1 MTRIVVVMLCAV
13 VVVLMSALRPH
24 AQGTC
29 GLQLMTGS
37 VAFCETFDA
46 PAGTGTRS
54 GDLDSTVW
62 GVSRVLGDTNFGQ
75 GTLNAA
81 PPVSLVGCNGTTT
94 VLPPH
99 DVIIC
104 NGQLREATN
113 DNASGAPEAGGVT
126 VLAMYPKQ
134 PFDFAGRTGSIGFD
148 VSNDTHGLHAAWP
161 ELWVTDK
168 PVPAPFTHL
177 GNWVALPQHG
187 FGIRFAA
194 QALPGQYGLCPTFD
208 NTTRWT
214 VDSAVV
220 VRNFVYEDATVFGTF
235 GTRSASPLTVTALD
249 CVVASPDESGALNHV
264 EVQVRQNQI
273 EVYATDAGT
282 VAPLKHIATIANAN
296 LTLTRG
302 LVWLE
307 DAHYNADKGSLPSQR
322 QHTFVWDNLAFDG
335 PFTYRDLSFDA
346 LDNAAPGPSG
356 TMNLA
361 RFSGPGQTST
371 WNVLGLPSGPTADS
385 VRVLFNFFHYTAPT
399 SLTVTVNGHVH
410 SAPWPYPEAQFL
422 TWRTLAVTIPI
433 TELVPGTNVVR
444 IGAPDQ
450 PIAASNVDIVL
461 VNAGTGASPPQI
473 TSASVAD
480 GAVGSP
486 FSYQIAA
493 TNSPGSYGA
502 TGVPAGL
509 SVNSTT
515 GLISGTPQLAGT
527 FALVVSASNSAGT
540 GTLSVS
546 FTVRSAAVV
555 CQQLVRVNGMQEY
568 LDQLSNYCTGAH
580 P

>member
-1 MTRIVVVMLCAV
+1 MTRIVIVLLCAV
-13 VVVLMSALRPH
+13 LVVLVSGHRPH

-29 GLQLMTGS
+29 GLQLATGP

-54 GDLDSTVW
+54 GDLDSTLW

-81 PPVSLVGCNGTTT
+81 PPVSLVGCGGTST

-113 DNASGAPEAGGVT
+113 DNASGGLDAGTVT

-134 PFDFAGRTGSIGFD
+134 PFDFAGRTGTIGFD
-148 VSNDTHGLHAAWP
+148 VSNDTHGIHAAWP

-168 PVPAPFTHL
+168 PVPAPFTHT
-177 GNWVALPQHG
+177 GSFQSLPQHG
-187 FGIRFAA
+187 FGIRFGA
-194 QALPGQYGLCPTFD
+194 QALPGQYGLCPNFD

-214 VDSAVV
+214 VDSAVA
-220 VRNFVYEDATVFGTF
+220 VRNYVYDDTFGF
-235 GTRSASPLTVTALD
+235 GTRSSMTVVPLD
-249 CVVASPDESGALNHV
+249 CVVASPDDSGLLNHV

-282 VAPLKHIATIANAN
+282 VAPLRHIATITDAN
-296 LTLTRG
+296 LTFTRG

-307 DAHYNADKGSLPSQR
+307 DVHYNADKGNLPSQR

-346 LDNAAPGPSG
+346 LDNTAPGQYG
-356 TMNLA
+356 TINLGK
-361 RFSGPGQTST
+361 FSVSGQTSS

-399 SLTVTVNGHVH
+399 SLTVIVNGHVH
-410 SAPWPYPEAQFL
+410 TQPWPYPDTQFL
-422 TWRTLAVTIPI
+422 TWRTMAVTVPI
-433 TELVPGTNVVR
+433 TELVPGTNVVH

-450 PIAASNVDIVL
+450 PIATSNVDIVL
-461 VNAGTGASPPQI
+461 VNAGAGASPPQI
-473 TSASVAD
+473 TSASVAA
-480 GAVGSP
+480 GVVGSP
-486 FSYQIAA
+486 FSYQITA
-493 TNSPGSYGA
+493 THSPGSYGA

-515 GLISGTPQLAGT
+515 GLISGTPQFAGT
-527 FALVVSASNSAGT
+527 FALVVSASNSVGT

-546 FTVRSAAVV
+546 LTVSSAAVV
-555 CQQLVRVNGMQEY
+555 CQQLVRVNGVQEY
-568 LDQLSNYCTGAH
+568 LDQLANYCAGAH